1 MSVTSLLYE
10 LKEKKEQ
17 YEKSVIQNG
26 VRDWAHYKFL
36 VGHIAGFESAIEI
49 CRNVFKGEIND

>member
-1 MSVTSLLYE
+1 MSVVSLLYE

-17 YEKSVIQNG
+17 YEKSVTQNG
-26 VRDWAHYKFL
+26 VRDWAQYKFL
-36 VGHIAGFESAIEI
+36 VGQIAGLETAIEI